1 MGLIDILNGMQ
12 NGPRGQK
19 QPAPPG
25 KAGSGGMLPLM
36 MALLALLAYKGMK
49 GFGQSQTAPAGGQ
62 RPSLPPGGGQQ
73 PSLPPGGS
81 STANA
86 PGGGLGD
93 LLGGL
98 LGGKPGTPGAGAG
111 GGGLGDLLGGMLGG
125 QKPGA
130 AKAGSGDLGSILGGL
145 LGGAAA
151 GGLLNGGLDS
161 ILKDLARSGHGQ
173 AAQSWIGTGPNQS
186 ISPHD
191 LESALGAD
199 TLDELSRRTGL
210 SRSDLLS
217 GFSEQLPELV
227 DQLTPNGRLP
237 TEQEAARWV

>member
-25 KAGSGGMLPLM
+25 KAGGGGMSPLM

-62 RPSLPPGGGQQ
+62 QPSLPPGGGA
-73 PSLPPGGS
+73 
-81 STANA
+81 TANA
-86 PGGGLGD
+86 PGGGIGDILGSI
-93 LLGGL
+93 
-98 LGGKPGTPGAGAG
+98 LGGKPGMPGAGTG

-125 QKPGA
+125 QKPGT

-161 ILKDLARSGHGQ
+161 ILKDLERNGHGQ

-186 ISPHD
+186 ISPRD
-191 LESALGAD
+191 LENALGAD
-199 TLDELSRRTGL
+199 TLDELSHRTGL
-210 SRSDLLS
+210 TRSDLLS